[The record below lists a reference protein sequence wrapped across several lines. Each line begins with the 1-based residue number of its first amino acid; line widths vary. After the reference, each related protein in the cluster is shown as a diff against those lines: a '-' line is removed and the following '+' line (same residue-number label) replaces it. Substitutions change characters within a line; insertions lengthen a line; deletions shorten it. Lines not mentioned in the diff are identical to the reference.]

1 MAEMTSQI
9 NSKSPAGL
17 GVIVIAALLAFSA
30 APLAAKSYPRRDA
43 VVEAFEKVSP
53 AVVNINL
60 EYEVR
65 KRLNPMSEFRNPL
78 FEEFFKDFFDPGL
91 NRRTKR
97 NSLGS
102 GVIIDGRRGL
112 ILTNAHVVAK
122 SGKVNIVLNDER
134 EYTAVIVGSDP
145 DSDLAVLRIE
155 SDDPLPSIEMG
166 DSHDLM
172 IGETVIAI
180 GNPFGF
186 SNTITTGVISAVNRS
201 FRSRERIYHDFI
213 QTDASI
219 NPGNSG
225 GPLLNIN
232 GELIGINT
240 AIYAGAQGIGFAIP
254 INKAKRIIEDLIQ
267 YGEVIEIWLGMDVQ
281 NLDNGLTRYFNLPS
295 QAGVLVSALDTEGP
309 AHQAGVRQG
318 DVILS
323 IGDRK
328 VPTTEDY
335 NARIRDYA
343 AGDRLKLSLWRQGH
357 KKDVAIKAR
366 IFPLPKAPGL
376 AYERTGLNVDT
387 IDAGLERFGRQRVR
401 AETGAVVTTVRK
413 NSALDRSGVKPGDV
427 IRQIEEL
434 PITDPEDFYRAVV
447 RYRKKETIVV
457 LLQRRTQRYF
467 ITIRM
472 HRVNGGSQG

>member
-1 MAEMTSQI
+1 MSEKAAQI
-9 NSKSPAGL
+9 NRKTNRG
-17 GVIVIAALLAFSA
+17 IAAALVLALILLL
-30 APLAAKSYPRRDA
+30 PDHPGAKHYPRRDA

-65 KRLNPMSEFRNPL
+65 KRLNPFPEFKNPL
-78 FEEFFKDFFDPGL
+78 FEEFFKDFFDPGFD
-91 NRRTKR
+91 RRYKR

-122 SGKVNIVLNDER
+122 TGKVNIVLNDER
-134 EYTAVIVGSDP
+134 EYPAIIVGADP
-145 DSDLAVLRIE
+145 DSDLAVLRID
-155 SDDPLPSIEMG
+155 SDDPLPSITMG
-166 DSHDLM
+166 DSGDLM
-172 IGETVIAI
+172 VGETVIAI

-186 SNTITTGVISAVNRS
+186 ANTITTGVVSAVNRS
-201 FRSRERIYHDFI
+201 FRTRDRIFYDFI

-232 GELIGINT
+232 GDLIGINT

-254 INKAKRIIEDLIQ
+254 INKARRIVNDLIQ
-267 YGEVIEIWLGMDVQ
+267 YGEVIEIWIGMDVQ
-281 NLDNGLTRYFNLPS
+281 NLDNNLSHYFNLPTR
-295 QAGVLVSALDTEGP
+295 AGVLVSALDGDGP
-309 AHQAGVRQG
+309 ARQAGVRQG

-328 VPTTEDY
+328 IASTEDY
-335 NARIRDYA
+335 NARIRDFA
-343 AGDRLKLSLWRQGH
+343 AGEQLNFLLWRQGRQ
-357 KKDVAIKAR
+357 KDVSIEAR
-366 IFPLPKAPGL
+366 IYPLQKAPAL
-376 AYERTGLNVDT
+376 AYERTGLKVDSVT
-387 IDAGLERFGRQRVR
+387 AARQRFGKRRVT
-401 AETGAVVTTVRK
+401 AETGAVITTIHT
-413 NSALDRSGVKPGDV
+413 NSALSRSGVKPGDI
-427 IRQIEEL
+427 IRQIEDQ
-434 PITDPEDFYRAVV
+434 PITDPKDFYRAVV

-457 LLQRRTQRYF
+457 LLQRKTQRYF

-472 HRVNGGSQG
+472 APAKNG

>member
-1 MAEMTSQI
+1 MAVWMVV
-9 NSKSPAGL
+9 L
-17 GVIVIAALLAFSA
+17 GILMFCESGRLD
-30 APLAAKSYPRRDA
+30 AKTYPRRDA
-43 VVEAFEKVSP
+43 VVEAFERVSP

-65 KRLNPMSEFRNPL
+65 KRLTPFDEFRNPL
-78 FEEFFKDFFDPGL
+78 FEEFFKDFFDPGF
-91 NRRTKR
+91 NRQTKR

-145 DSDLAVLRIE
+145 ASDLAVLRIE
-155 SDDPLPSIEMG
+155 SEDRLPAIGMG
-166 DSHDLM
+166 DSSDLM

-201 FRSRERIYHDFI
+201 FRSRDRIFHDFI

-219 NPGNSG
+219 NPGNSR

-232 GELIGINT
+232 GKLIGINT

-254 INKAKRIIEDLIQ
+254 INKAKRIVDDLIQ

-295 QAGVLVSALDTEGP
+295 RAGVLVSALDSDGP
-309 AHQAGVRQG
+309 AQKAGVLPG

-323 IGDRK
+323 IGNRK
-328 VPTTEDY
+328 VATTEDY

-343 AGDRLKLSLWRQGH
+343 AGDRVSLSLWRQGRE
-357 KKDVAIKAR
+357 KEVGMKAR
-366 IFPLPKAPGL
+366 IFPLSKAPEL
-376 AYERTGLNVDT
+376 AWERTGLKVGT
-387 IDAGLERFGRQRVR
+387 IADGRKRFDRKRIK
-401 AETGAVVTTVRK
+401 ADTGAVVTAVRE
-413 NSALDRSGVKPGDV
+413 NSALQRSGVKPGDI
-427 IRQIEEL
+427 IRQIDDL
-434 PITDPEDFYRAVV
+434 PITAPEDFYRAVV
-447 RYRKKETIVV
+447 RHRKKDNIVV
-457 LLQRRTQRYF
+457 LLQRRSQRYY
-467 ITIRM
+467 ITIRL
-472 HRVNGGSQG
+472 HPPHNGTRG

>member
-1 MAEMTSQI
+1 MTEIEPQI
-9 NSKSPAGL
+9 NRR
-17 GVIVIAALLAFSA
+17 
-30 APLAAKSYPRRDA
+30 LAAVGTVAFAVLLFFAIGRLDARTYPRRDA
-43 VVEAFEKVSP
+43 VVEAFENTSP

-60 EYEVR
+60 EYEIR
-65 KRLNPMSEFRNPL
+65 KRLTPFNEFRNPL
-78 FEEFFKDFFDPGL
+78 FEEFFRDFFDPGL

-155 SDDPLPSIEMG
+155 SDDPLPAVAMG
-166 DSHDLM
+166 DSSDLM

-201 FRSRERIYHDFI
+201 FRSRDRIFYDFI

-254 INKAKRIIEDLIQ
+254 INKAKRIVEDLIQ
-267 YGEVIEIWLGMDVQ
+267 YGEVIEVWLGMDVQ
-281 NLDNGLTRYFNLPS
+281 NLDSSLSRYFNLPS
-295 QAGVLVSALDTEGP
+295 RAGVLVSTVDTDGP
-309 AHQAGVRQG
+309 AHEAGVLPG

-323 IGDRK
+323 VGDRK
-328 VPTTEDY
+328 VATTEDY

-343 AGDRLKLSLWRQGH
+343 DGDRVPFSLWRQGRE
-357 KKDVAIKAR
+357 KAMDLKAR
-366 IFPLPKAPGL
+366 IFPLSKAPGL
-376 AYERTGLNVDT
+376 AWEQTGLKVTT
-387 IDAGLERFGRQRVR
+387 IATGRKRFGDQRVK
-401 AETGAVVTTVRK
+401 ANTGAVVARVRED
-413 NSALDRSGVKPGDV
+413 SALERSGVKPGDIV
-427 IRQIEEL
+427 RQIDDR
-434 PITDPEDFYRAVV
+434 PITDPDDFYRAVV
-447 RYRKKETIVV
+447 RHRKKENIVM
-457 LLQRRTQRYF
+457 LLQRRSQRYY
-467 ITIRM
+467 ITIRL
-472 HRVNGGSQG
+472 HPPKNETRG

>member
-1 MAEMTSQI
+1 MSEKAAQI
-9 NSKSPAGL
+9 NRKPNRAIGAIL
-17 GVIVIAALLAFSA
+17 VLALIVLFPGHLD
-30 APLAAKSYPRRDA
+30 AKNYPRRDA

-65 KRLNPMSEFRNPL
+65 KRHNPFPEFKNPL
-78 FEEFFKDFFDPGL
+78 FEEFFKDFFDPGFD
-91 NRRTKR
+91 RRYKR

-102 GVIIDGRRGL
+102 GVIIDGRHGL

-122 SGKVNIVLNDER
+122 TGKVNIVLNDER

-145 DSDLAVLRIE
+145 DSDLAVLRID
-155 SDDPLPSIEMG
+155 SDDPLPSIDMG
-166 DSHDLM
+166 DSGDLM
-172 IGETVIAI
+172 VGETVIAI

-186 SNTITTGVISAVNRS
+186 ANTITTGVVSAVNRS
-201 FRSRERIYHDFI
+201 FRTRERIFYDFI

-254 INKAKRIIEDLIQ
+254 INKARRIVNDLIQ
-267 YGEVIEIWLGMDVQ
+267 YGEVIEIWIGMEVQ
-281 NLDNGLTRYFNLPS
+281 NLDSGLSHYFNLPNR
-295 QAGVLVSALDTEGP
+295 AGVLVSTLDGDGP
-309 AHQAGVRQG
+309 ARQAGVRQG

-323 IGDRK
+323 IGKRK
-328 VPTTEDY
+328 ISSTEDY
-335 NARIRDYA
+335 NARIRDFA
-343 AGDRLKLSLWRQGH
+343 AGDRLDFSLWRQGRE
-357 KKDVAIKAR
+357 KDVSVEAR
-366 IFPLPKAPGL
+366 IYPLQKAPEL
-376 AYERTGLNVDT
+376 AYER
-387 IDAGLERFGRQRVR
+387 IGLEVDSVAAARQRFGKRRVP
-401 AETGAVVTTVRK
+401 AETGAVITAIRN
-413 NSALDRSGVKPGDV
+413 NSSLARSGVKPGDT
-427 IRQIEEL
+427 IRQIEDL
-434 PITDPEDFYRAVV
+434 PITDPQDFYRAVV

-457 LLQRRTQRYF
+457 LLQRKTQRYF

-472 HRVNGGSQG
+472 VPAKNG

>member
-1 MAEMTSQI
+1 MAEFASQI
-9 NSKSPAGL
+9 NRKSPAAVWIA
-17 GVIVIAALLAFSA
+17 VIGALLIITGGRLEART
-30 APLAAKSYPRRDA
+30 YPRRDA

-65 KRLNPMSEFRNPL
+65 KRLTPFDEFRTPL
-78 FEEFFKDFFDPGL
+78 FEEFFKDFFDPGFD
-91 NRRTKR
+91 RRTKR
-97 NSLGS
+97 SSLGS

-134 EYTAVIVGSDP
+134 EYTAIIVGSDP

-155 SDDPLPSIEMG
+155 SDDPLPAIDMG
-166 DSHDLM
+166 DSGDLM

-201 FRSRERIYHDFI
+201 FRSRDRIFYDFI

-254 INKAKRIIEDLIQ
+254 INKAKRIVEDLIQ

-281 NLDNGLTRYFNLPS
+281 NLDNSLTRYFNLPS
-295 QAGVLVSALDTEGP
+295 RAGVLVAALDSDGP
-309 AHQAGVRQG
+309 ARKAGVLTG

-328 VPTTEDY
+328 IATVADY

-343 AGDRLKLSLWRQGH
+343 AGERVALSLWRQGRE
-357 KKDVAIKAR
+357 KEVYLQAR
-366 IFPLPKAPGL
+366 IFPLSKAPGL
-376 AYERTGLNVDT
+376 AWERTGLEVAT
-387 IDAGLERFGRQRVR
+387 IAEGRKRFGPQRVK
-401 AETGAVVTTVRK
+401 ADTGAVVIDVRD
-413 NSALDRSGVKPGDV
+413 NSALERSGVKPGDIV
-427 IRQIEEL
+427 RQIEDL
-434 PITDPEDFYRAVV
+434 PITAPQDFYRALV
-447 RYRKKETIVV
+447 RHRKKDNIVV
-457 LLQRRTQRYF
+457 LLQRRSQRYF
-467 ITIRM
+467 ITIRL
-472 HRVNGGSQG
+472 HPSHNGTQG

>member
-9 NSKSPAGL
+9 NSKLLPGL
-17 GVIVIAALLAFSA
+17 GAIVIAALLAFSA
-30 APLAAKSYPRRDA
+30 APLDAKTYPRRDA

-65 KRLNPMSEFRNPL
+65 KRLNPMTEFRNPL
-78 FEEFFKDFFDPGL
+78 FEEFFKDFFNPDL

-201 FRSRERIYHDFI
+201 FRSRDRIFHDFI

-254 INKAKRIIEDLIQ
+254 ISKAKRIIDDLVQ

-295 QAGVLVSALDTEGP
+295 RTGVLVSALDTEGP

-318 DVILS
+318 DVILA

-328 VPTTEDY
+328 VATTEDY

-343 AGDRLKLSLWRQGH
+343 AGDRLKLSLWRQGRE
-357 KKDVAIKAR
+357 KDVAVNAR
-366 IFPLPKAPGL
+366 IYPLLKAPGL
-376 AYERTGLNVDT
+376 AYERTGLRIDT
-387 IDAGLERFGRQRVR
+387 IDAGRERYGRKRVR
-401 AETGAVVTTVRK
+401 AETGAVVTEVRK
-413 NSALDRSGVKPGDV
+413 DSALDRSGVKPGDV

-434 PITDPEDFYRAVV
+434 PITDPEDFYHAMV

-472 HRVNGGSQG
+472 QRANNGSQG

>member
-1 MAEMTSQI
+1 MSEMAAQI
-9 NSKSPAGL
+9 NRKPRGAL
-17 GVIVIAALLAFSA
+17 CAALVWALIVLA
-30 APLAAKSYPRRDA
+30 PNYPGAKIYPRRDA

-65 KRLNPMSEFRNPL
+65 KRLSPFPEFQNPL
-78 FEEFFKDFFDPGL
+78 FEEFFKDFFDPGFD
-91 NRRTKR
+91 RRYKR

-122 SGKVNIVLNDER
+122 TGKVNIVLNDER

-166 DSHDLM
+166 DSADLM
-172 IGETVIAI
+172 VGETVIAI

-186 SNTITTGVISAVNRS
+186 ANTITTGVVSAVNRS
-201 FRSRERIYHDFI
+201 FRSRERVFYDFI

-254 INKAKRIIEDLIQ
+254 INKARRIVNDLIQ

-281 NLDNGLTRYFNLPS
+281 DLDNGLSHYFSLPTR
-295 QAGVLVSALDTEGP
+295 AGVLVSALDGDGP

-318 DVILS
+318 DVIIS
-323 IGDRK
+323 IGDRNIAS
-328 VPTTEDY
+328 TEDF
-335 NARIRDYA
+335 NARIRDFA
-343 AGDRLKLSLWRQGH
+343 AGDRLVFSLWRQGRE
-357 KKDVAIKAR
+357 KDVLVEAR
-366 IFPLPKAPGL
+366 IYPLHKAPAL
-376 AYERTGLNVDT
+376 AYERTGLEVDSIT
-387 IDAGLERFGRQRVR
+387 AARQRFGKRRVP
-401 AETGAVVTTVRK
+401 AESGAVITAIRNT
-413 NSALDRSGVKPGDV
+413 SSLARSGVKPGDI
-427 IRQIEEL
+427 IRQIGDL
-434 PITDPEDFYRAVV
+434 PITDPQDFYRAVV

-457 LLQRRTQRYF
+457 LLQRKTQRYF

-472 HRVNGGSQG
+472 TPANNG

>member
-1 MAEMTSQI
+1 MAEMTPQI
-9 NSKSPAGL
+9 NRKSRVGIWIL
-17 GVIVIAALLAFSA
+17 VCGALLILDAGR
-30 APLAAKSYPRRDA
+30 LKAKTYPRRDA
-43 VVEAFEKVSP
+43 VVEAFERVSP

-65 KRLNPMSEFRNPL
+65 KRIGPLDEFRNPL
-78 FEEFFKDFFDPGL
+78 LEEFFKDFFDSGL
-91 NRRTKR
+91 DRRTKR

-145 DSDLAVLRIE
+145 DSDLAVLRID
-155 SDDPLPSIEMG
+155 SDDPLPAIAMG

-201 FRSRERIYHDFI
+201 FRSRDRIFHDFI

-254 INKAKRIIEDLIQ
+254 INKARRIIGDLIQ

-281 NLDNGLTRYFNLPS
+281 NLDHGLTRYFNLPS
-295 QAGVLVSALDTEGP
+295 RAGVLVAALDADGP
-309 AHQAGVRQG
+309 AHEAGVRQG

-323 IGDRK
+323 IGERK
-328 VPTTEDY
+328 VATAEDY

-343 AGDRLKLSLWRQGH
+343 AGDRLEFRLWRQGR
-357 KKDVAIKAR
+357 KQDVSVEAR
-366 IFPLPKAPGL
+366 VFPSHKAPVL
-376 AYERTGLNVDT
+376 AYERTGLKVDS
-387 IDAGLERFGRQRVR
+387 IAAVRNRFGNRRIQ
-401 AETGAVVTTVRK
+401 AETGAVVTHVRK
-413 NSALDRSGVKPGDV
+413 NSALERSGVKPGDI
-427 IRQIEEL
+427 IRQIEDL
-434 PITDPEDFYRAVV
+434 PITGPEDFYHAMV
-447 RYRKKETIVV
+447 RCRKKENIVV
-457 LLQRRTQRYF
+457 LLQRRSQRYF

-472 HRVNGGSQG
+472 HRAKNGAQG

>member
-1 MAEMTSQI
+1 MAENGSQI
-9 NSKSPAGL
+9 NCKASATIWVVVFG
-17 GVIVIAALLAFSA
+17 ALLLSAFGR
-30 APLAAKSYPRRDA
+30 LEAKTYPRRDA
-43 VVEAFEKVSP
+43 VVEAFETVSP

-65 KRLNPMSEFRNPL
+65 KRLTPFDEFRNPL

-91 NRRTKR
+91 DRRTKR

-134 EYTAVIVGSDP
+134 EYTAVIVGADP
-145 DSDLAVLRIE
+145 DSDLAVLRIA
-155 SDDPLPSIEMG
+155 SDDPLPAIEMG
-166 DSHDLM
+166 DSADLM

-201 FRSRERIYHDFI
+201 FRSRDRIFYDFI

-254 INKAKRIIEDLIQ
+254 INKAKRIVEDLIQ

-295 QAGVLVSALDTEGP
+295 RAGVLVSALDSEGP
-309 AHQAGVRQG
+309 AHEAGVLPG

-328 VPTTEDY
+328 VATIEDY

-343 AGDRLKLSLWRQGH
+343 AGDRVFLSLWRQGRE
-357 KKDVAIKAR
+357 KEVDLKAR
-366 IFPLPKAPGL
+366 IFPLSKAPGL
-376 AYERTGLNVDT
+376 AWERTGLEVAT
-387 IDAGLERFGRQRVR
+387 IAEGRKRFGPQRIK
-401 AETGAVVTTVRK
+401 ADTGAVVIAVRES
-413 NSALDRSGVKPGDV
+413 SALERSGVKPGDIV
-427 IRQIEEL
+427 RQIDDL

-447 RYRKKETIVV
+447 RHRKKEHIVV
-457 LLQRRTQRYF
+457 LLQRRDQRYF
-467 ITIRM
+467 ITIRL
-472 HRVNGGSQG
+472 HPAHNGAQG

>member
-1 MAEMTSQI
+1 MADVGPQI
-9 NSKSPAGL
+9 NRKTPAAVALVVCVLLGL
-17 GVIVIAALLAFSA
+17 WVVGRLE
-30 APLAAKSYPRRDA
+30 AKTYPRRDA
-43 VVEAFEKVSP
+43 VVEAFERTSP

-65 KRLNPMSEFRNPL
+65 KRLTPFDEFRNPL
-78 FEEFFKDFFDPGL
+78 FVEFFRDFFDPGL
-91 NRRTKR
+91 DRRTKR

-155 SDDPLPSIEMG
+155 SDDLLPAIAMG
-166 DSHDLM
+166 DSTDLM

-201 FRSRERIYHDFI
+201 FRSRDRVFYDFI

-254 INKAKRIIEDLIQ
+254 INKAKRIVEDLIQ
-267 YGEVIEIWLGMDVQ
+267 YGEVIEVWLGMHVQ
-281 NLDNGLTRYFNLPS
+281 DLDNGLTRYFNLPAR
-295 QAGVLVSALDTEGP
+295 AGVLVSAVDTVGP
-309 AHQAGVRQG
+309 AQEAGVLPG

-328 VPTTEDY
+328 VATIEDY
-335 NARIRDYA
+335 HARIRDYA
-343 AGDRLKLSLWRQGH
+343 DGDRVALLLWRQGRH
-357 KKDVAIKAR
+357 KEMNLKAR
-366 IFPLPKAPGL
+366 IFPLSQAPGL
-376 AYERTGLNVDT
+376 AWDQTGLKVDT
-387 IDAGLERFGRQRVR
+387 IAAGRKRFGDQRVT
-401 AETGAVVTTVRK
+401 ADTGAVVTRVRE
-413 NSALDRSGVKPGDV
+413 NSALERSGVKPGDIV
-427 IRQIEEL
+427 RQIDDR
-434 PITDPEDFYRAVV
+434 PVTNPKDFYRAVV
-447 RYRKKETIVV
+447 RHRKKENIVV
-457 LLQRRTQRYF
+457 LLQRRSQRYF
-467 ITIRM
+467 ITIRL
-472 HRVNGGSQG
+472 HPAKNATRG

>member
-1 MAEMTSQI
+1 MTEIEPQI
-9 NSKSPAGL
+9 NRR
-17 GVIVIAALLAFSA
+17 
-30 APLAAKSYPRRDA
+30 LAAVGTVAFAVLLFFAIGRLDARTYPRRDA
-43 VVEAFEKVSP
+43 VVEAFENTSP

-60 EYEVR
+60 EYEIR
-65 KRLNPMSEFRNPL
+65 KRLTPFNEFRNPL
-78 FEEFFKDFFDPGL
+78 FEEFFRDFFDPGL

-155 SDDPLPSIEMG
+155 SDDPLPAVAMG
-166 DSHDLM
+166 DSSDLM

-201 FRSRERIYHDFI
+201 FRSRDRIFYDFI

-254 INKAKRIIEDLIQ
+254 INKAKRIVEDLIQ
-267 YGEVIEIWLGMDVQ
+267 YGEVIEVWLGMDVQ
-281 NLDNGLTRYFNLPS
+281 NLDNGLSRYFNLPS
-295 QAGVLVSALDTEGP
+295 RAGVLVSTVDTDGP
-309 AHQAGVRQG
+309 AHEAGVLPG

-323 IGDRK
+323 VGDRK
-328 VPTTEDY
+328 VATTEDY

-343 AGDRLKLSLWRQGH
+343 DGDRVPFSLWRQGRE
-357 KKDVAIKAR
+357 KAMDLKAR
-366 IFPLPKAPGL
+366 IFPLSKAPGL
-376 AYERTGLNVDT
+376 AWEQTGLKVTT
-387 IDAGLERFGRQRVR
+387 IATGRKRFGDQRVK
-401 AETGAVVTTVRK
+401 ANTGAVVARVRED
-413 NSALDRSGVKPGDV
+413 SALERSGVKPGDIV
-427 IRQIEEL
+427 RQIDDR
-434 PITDPEDFYRAVV
+434 PITDPDDFYRAVV
-447 RYRKKETIVV
+447 RHRKKENIVM
-457 LLQRRTQRYF
+457 LLQRRSQRYY
-467 ITIRM
+467 ITIRL
-472 HRVNGGSQG
+472 HPPKNETRG

>member
-1 MAEMTSQI
+1 MAEMSIQI
-9 NSKSPAGL
+9 NRKSLIGIWIIVLMLVWGVGAG
-17 GVIVIAALLAFSA
+17 A
-30 APLAAKSYPRRDA
+30 LAAKTYPRRDA

-60 EYEVR
+60 EYEIR
-65 KRLNPMSEFRNPL
+65 KRLRPFAEFQNPL
-78 FEEFFKDFFDPGL
+78 IEEFFKDFFDPGFD
-91 NRRTKR
+91 RRTKR

-102 GVIIDGRRGL
+102 GVIIDGGRGL

-134 EYTAVIVGSDP
+134 EYSAVIVGSDP

-155 SDDPLPSIEMG
+155 SDDALPAIEMG

-186 SNTITTGVISAVNRS
+186 SNTITTGVVSAVNRS
-201 FRSRERIYHDFI
+201 FRSGDRVYYDFI

-254 INKAKRIIEDLIQ
+254 INKAKRIIEDLIN
-267 YGEVIEIWLGMDVQ
+267 YGEVIEIWLGLEVQ
-281 NLDNGLTRYFNLPS
+281 NLENGLNRYFNLRS
-295 QAGVLVSALDTEGP
+295 QAGVLVAALDAEGP

-318 DVILS
+318 DIILS
-323 IGDRK
+323 IGTRK
-328 VPTTEDY
+328 VASTEDY
-335 NARIRDYA
+335 HARIRDYA
-343 AGDRLKLSLWRQGH
+343 AGDHLDLTLWRQGRE
-357 KKDVAIKAR
+357 KQVAVEAR
-366 IFPLPKAPGL
+366 FYPLQKAPGL
-376 AYERTGLNVDT
+376 AYERTGLKVDSIT
-387 IDAGLERFGRQRVR
+387 AARQRFGEGRIQS
-401 AETGAVVTTVRK
+401 ETGAVVTLVRK

-427 IRQIEEL
+427 IRQVEDL
-434 PITDPEDFYRAVV
+434 PITGPEDFYRAVV
-447 RYRKKETIVV
+447 RCRKKDTIVV

-472 HRVNGGSQG
+472 QRANNRSQG